1 MITIKKKTL
10 VEANGIKLAV
20 LTHDASTINQISN
33 TGAEPGKLNSF
44 KINDKIVQYSMDG
57 NDMYNNDMY
66 NDNTKIYSKYTLTG
80 AYEKDRNLDELD
92 VLYKMLNYEGETQ
105 LFGLINECVTLTEDE
120 RNRRGIF
127 TKFLPYNVWI
137 NANAG
142 RLIDEHKRLFTKNR
156 IQAAYVTFY
165 SEFITREYDER
176 SLSLFYSES
185 FKAIRLMLLHD
196 YIYYV
201 IRYGRKDYDTTIRV
215 LLGSLSREQKMSG
228 SSLQFLRPILDSNIT
243 KFGLPGYLAFNE
255 LESTLKGGG
264 LELSNNAENTIVR
277 RNGTINQLGL
287 NFIKPYQNLD
297 YTFGESYFTQNGEN
311 LVNTIQSSMVISNVV
326 NKTPL
331 ENPIELTGGVQNNL
345 ISSVNLADLRTLNY
359 VSLANEYQE
368 IKDEV
373 VYLPTYDAK
382 VQLLLRC
389 KDLINKIR
397 LSEKEYIAPNISDD
411 EDPTSANELSILAT
425 KVSELA
431 DEIANVNVYY
441 GAGEQGQAGVSLS
454 YEMVQLKKVFLGH
467 FKAFKNTLLTF
478 WKTPINEVKLATKML
493 TKELRGVFNVLF
505 PIKSVTKGTMKE
517 IKKVTPGKE
526 SFNYTK
532 VNMVAIC
539 EEMNDHIKYL
549 TKEEGN
555 LYIPAAE
562 GLDVIFNLKKG
573 QLALIVNAVLAG
585 IKISRNE
592 KHITAIRNSMVAAIE
607 EVVNKNDE
615 ERYKDVLNDSIKKV
629 NKVADEQL
637 KKVQAKANVK
647 K

>member
-1 MITIKKKTL
+1 MITIKKNSL
-10 VEANGIKLAV
+10 VDANDGILLAV

-33 TGAEPGKLNSF
+33 TGAGTGKLTSF

-57 NDMYNNDMY
+57 NDMYN
-66 NDNTKIYSKYTLTG
+66 DNTKIYSKYTVTE

-127 TKFLPYNVWI
+127 TKFLPYDVWI

-243 KFGLPGYLAFNE
+243 KFGLPGYLAVNV

-264 LELSNNAENTIVR
+264 LELSNNAENIIVR

-287 NFIKPYQNLD
+287 NVINPYQNLD

-441 GAGEQGQAGVSLS
+441 GAGEQGQAGASLS
-454 YEMVQLKKVFLGH
+454 YEMVQLKNVFLGH

>member
-1 MITIKKKTL
+1 MITIKKNSL
-10 VEANGIKLAV
+10 VEANNGIKLAV

-33 TGAEPGKLNSF
+33 TGAGTGKLTSF

-57 NDMYNNDMY
+57 NDMYN
-66 NDNTKIYSKYTLTG
+66 DNTKIYSKYTLTE

-105 LFGLINECVTLTEDE
+105 LFGLINECVTLSEDE

-127 TKFLPYNVWI
+127 TKFLPYDVWI

-156 IQAAYVTFY
+156 IQAAYATFY

-243 KFGLPGYLAFNE
+243 KFGLPGYLAFNV

-264 LELSNNAENTIVR
+264 LELSNNAENIIVR
-277 RNGTINQLGL
+277 RNGTINQLRL
-287 NFIKPYQNLD
+287 NVINLYQNLD

-389 KDLINKIR
+389 KDLITKIR

-441 GAGEQGQAGVSLS
+441 GTGENKASVTLS
-454 YEMVQLKKVFLGH
+454 YEMTQLKNVFIVP
-467 FKAFKNTLLTF
+467 FKAFKNTMLTF
-478 WKTPINEVKLATKML
+478 WKTPLNEIKKSTNILRA
-493 TKELRGVFNVLF
+493 ELRALFNVLF
-505 PIKSVTKGTMKE
+505 PIKSVTKGTVKE
-517 IKKVTPGKE
+517 IKKVAPVKE

-532 VNMVAIC
+532 VNLVALC
-539 EEMNDHIKYL
+539 EEMNNHIKYL

-592 KHITAIRNSMVAAIE
+592 KHITAIRNSMVSAIE

>member
-1 MITIKKKTL
+1 MITIKKNSL
-10 VEANGIKLAV
+10 VDANDGIKLAV

-33 TGAEPGKLNSF
+33 TSAGTGKLTSF

-57 NDMYNNDMY
+57 NDMYN
-66 NDNTKIYSKYTLTG
+66 DNTKIYSKYTVTE

-92 VLYKMLNYEGETQ
+92 VLYKILNYEGETQ
-105 LFGLINECVTLTEDE
+105 LFGLINECVTLSEDE

-127 TKFLPYNVWI
+127 TKFLPYDVWI

-156 IQAAYVTFY
+156 IQAAYATFY

-243 KFGLPGYLAFNE
+243 KFGLPGYLAVNV

-264 LELSNNAENTIVR
+264 LELSNNAENIIVR

-287 NFIKPYQNLD
+287 NVINPYQNLD

-331 ENPIELTGGVQNNL
+331 ENPIELTSNPQGNL
-345 ISSVNLADLRTLNY
+345 ISNVNVVDLRTINY
-359 VSLANEYQE
+359 VELANEYQA
-368 IKDEV
+368 IKDEIE
-373 VYLPTYDAK
+373 YLPTRDAK
-382 VQLLLRC
+382 IELLLRC
-389 KDLINKIR
+389 KDLINKIK
-397 LSEKEYIAPNISDD
+397 LAEKEYIIPNMNED
-411 EDPTSANELSILAT
+411 EDSSGANELSILAN
-425 KVSELA
+425 KVSETA
-431 DEIANVNVYY
+431 DEIANINVYY
-441 GAGEQGQAGVSLS
+441 GAGENKASVTLS
-454 YEMVQLKKVFLGH
+454 YETTQLKNVFIDP
-467 FKAFKNTLLTF
+467 FKAFKNTMLTF
-478 WKTPINEVKLATKML
+478 WKTPLNEIKKSTNILRA
-493 TKELRGVFNVLF
+493 ELRALFNVLF
-505 PIKSVTKGTMKE
+505 PIKFVTKGTVKE
-517 IKKVTPGKE
+517 IKKVAPVKE

-532 VNMVAIC
+532 VNLVALC
-539 EEMNDHIKYL
+539 EEMNNHIKYL

-555 LYIPAAE
+555 LYIPSAE

-585 IKISRNE
+585 IKISKSE
-592 KHITAIRNSMVAAIE
+592 KHILALQHSIVSSIE
-607 EVVNKNDE
+607 EVVNKIDDDK
-615 ERYKDVLNDSIKKV
+615 YKVVLNDSIKKINQV
-629 NKVADEQL
+629 TEDRL
-637 KKVQAKANVK
+637 KKVQAGK